1 MTNNEFHISFLKN
14 LVVIA
19 SLTLVSMAFAHYY
32 IPKLYNSSQNTP
44 EYTSSPSYN
53 TAKVAE

>member
-1 MTNNEFHISFLKN
+1 MTNNEFHVSFLKS
-14 LVVIA
+14 LVIIA

-32 IPKLYNSSQNTP
+32 IPTLYSSHQNTP
-44 EYTSSPSYN
+44 EYTVSPSYN

>member
-1 MTNNEFHISFLKN
+1 MTNNEFHVPFLKN

-32 IPKLYNSSQNTP
+32 IPKLYNSSQNSQ